1 MKEEKYKLEDKT
13 EARTV
18 KLDDGRE
25 LTVTYLHR
33 PNVVGDRSAYTGLPI
48 WVGETV
54 AKANLDGGT
63 EIETVAYCW
72 LKEPYTYSR
81 GRVVSTGRLLKEL
94 HLSTSLAEQVK
105 TEIKE

>member
-1 MKEEKYKLEDKT
+1 MKRKYEKVEDKE

-25 LTVTYLHR
+25 LAVTYLHR
-33 PNVVGDRSAYTGLPI
+33 PNVVGNRSEFTGLPI

-54 AKANLDGGT
+54 AKASLDGGT
-63 EIETVAYCW
+63 EIETTAYCW

-94 HLSTSLAEQVK
+94 HLPTSLAEQVK
-105 TEIKE
+105 AN

>member
-25 LTVTYLHR
+25 LAVTYLHR